1 MMRRHVPQQ
10 TTEVTADEWVRRKEF
25 VGFTEQD
32 AQWLRELRPAA
43 DAFVDDVV
51 EELYRR
57 FLACEETNAFFPDE
71 AAIARVKALQTAY
84 FLGLTQGEYGEAYL
98 VGRLKIGRVHQRIG
112 LSPRWYM
119 GAYALYAQLVTPR
132 VLAVYPA
139 DPVKGQRTLVAL
151 LKLMN
156 LDQELAVTT
165 YLAAREAVI
174 SQQAREILEIATPV
188 VQLWDG
194 VVAAPLI
201 GSLDTA
207 RTQQFMERLLE
218 RVVETNS
225 SVALV
230 DITGVPTIDTVTAQ
244 HLIETVTAVRLL
256 GAQVVLTGVRPVIA
270 QTLVHLGVDLS
281 DIITRSSLAAG
292 LHVAL
297 DILKL
302 QVTGKR
308 PA

>member
-1 MMRRHVPQQ
+1 MAKGSEQSGMG
-10 TTEVTADEWVRRKEF
+10 EVGLQEWERRKAF
-25 VGFTEQD
+25 VGFNEQD
-32 AQWLRELRPAA
+32 AQLLHELRPTAEV
-43 DAFVDDVV
+43 FVDDMV

-57 FLACEETNAFFPDE
+57 FLACEETKAFFPDE
-71 AAIARVKALQTAY
+71 ATIARVKTLQRAY
-84 FLGLTQGEYGEAYL
+84 FLGLTLGEYGEAYL
-98 VGRLKIGRVHQRIG
+98 AGRLKIGRVHQRIG

-119 GAYALYAQLVTPR
+119 GAYAIYAQLVTPR
-132 VLAVYPA
+132 VLAAYPTDLA
-139 DPVKGQRTLVAL
+139 KGQRTLVAL
-151 LKLMN
+151 FKLMN

-165 YLAAREAVI
+165 YLVAREAVI
-174 SQQAREILEIATPV
+174 SQQAHEILEIATPV
-188 VQLWDG
+188 VQIWDG

-225 SVALV
+225 PVALV

-244 HLIETVTAVRLL
+244 HLIETITAVRLL

-281 DIITRSSLAAG
+281 DVVTRSSLAAG
-292 LHVAL
+292 LRVAL

-302 QVTGKR
+302 QVTAKLS
-308 PA
+308 A

>member
-1 MMRRHVPQQ
+1 MTRSDGQKRPP
-10 TTEVTADEWVRRKEF
+10 EVTAEEWARRKAF

-32 AQWLRELRPAA
+32 AQLLRELRPTA
-43 DAFVDDVV
+43 DVFVEDIV

-57 FLACEETNAFFPDE
+57 FLASEDTHAFFPDE
-71 AAIARVKALQTAY
+71 ATVARVKALQTAY
-84 FLGLTQGEYGEAYL
+84 FLGLTQGEYGETYL

-112 LSPRWYM
+112 LAPRWYM
-119 GAYALYAQLVTPR
+119 GAYAIYSQLVTPR
-132 VLAVYPA
+132 VLAAYAA
-139 DPVKGQRTLVAL
+139 DPAKGQRTLVAL

-165 YLAAREAVI
+165 YLAAHEAVI
-174 SQQAREILEIATPV
+174 SQQAHEILEISTPV
-188 VQLWDG
+188 VQLWEG

-218 RVVETNS
+218 RIVETNS
-225 SVALV
+225 PVALV

-244 HLIETVTAVRLL
+244 HVIETVTAVRLL

-281 DIITRSSLAAG
+281 DIITRASLAAG
-292 LHVAL
+292 VRVAL
-297 DILKL
+297 DMLNL
-302 QVTGKR
+302 HVTGKR
-308 PA
+308 PV